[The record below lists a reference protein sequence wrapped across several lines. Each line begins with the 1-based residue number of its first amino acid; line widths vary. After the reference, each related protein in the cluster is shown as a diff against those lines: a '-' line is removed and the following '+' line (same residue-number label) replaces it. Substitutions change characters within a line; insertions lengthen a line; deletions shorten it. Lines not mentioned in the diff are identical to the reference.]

1 MFLLHATTHDY
12 PIMFS
17 EKRKLTGPAIL
28 YHERRAC
35 ANQNYRQGQSPGVTM
50 TEGLSGLWWWRTRLA
65 SIQAGDKCRPIVSAS
80 TCRSCAIARQ
90 KRRQWPESSLTR
102 SIPVVSGGRI
112 GGDRMS
118 SLGRP
123 ALEGED
129 DNLPAPENPP
139 LFTGEDGARSATAS
153 RSPSSAHRGCRR
165 RTESP

>member
-17 EKRKLTGPAIL
+17 EKRKLTGPTIL

-80 TCRSCAIARQ
+80 TYRSCAIARR
-90 KRRQWPESSLTR
+90 KRRQWLESSLTR
-102 SIPVVSGGRI
+102 SIPVVSGGGI
-112 GGDRMS
+112 GSDRMS
-118 SLGRP
+118 GLGRT
-123 ALEGED
+123 ALESED
-129 DNLPAPENPP
+129 NNVPARENPP
-139 LFTGEDGARSATAS
+139 SFDGEDVARSATAS
-153 RSPSSAHRGCRR
+153 SFPLSVCRR
-165 RTESP
+165 SRRRPESP